1 MEVVVES
8 GRQFKAESAPLLQTA
23 PPFPVQGGGFDPGV
37 NTAVGVHCGG
47 GTVGFFLSLQPREV
61 ANKGKPP
68 KINNKAICLYCFILS
83 YKLR

>member
-8 GRQFKAESAPLLQTA
+8 GRQFKAESAPLLHTA
-23 PPFPVQGGGFDPGV
+23 PPFPVQGGGGDPGV
-37 NTAVGVHCGG
+37 NTAVGVQGG
-47 GTVGFFLSLQPREV
+47 GGIVGFFLSLQPNVV

-68 KINNKAICLYCFILS
+68 MINNKAICLYFFILS